1 MKNREKVSGGA
12 VARVTISKPSGTSQS
27 RPVTMPSAPTRP
39 SAGPHISSEVRADLG
54 NLDPELAAGVR
65 RVADTK

>member
-12 VARVTISKPSGTSQS
+12 VARVTVKPFPGTSQGS
-27 RPVTMPSAPTRP
+27 PVTVPSAPTRP
-39 SAGPHISSEVRADLG
+39 LTGPHISPEVRADLG
-54 NLDPELAAGVR
+54 KIDPELAAGVR